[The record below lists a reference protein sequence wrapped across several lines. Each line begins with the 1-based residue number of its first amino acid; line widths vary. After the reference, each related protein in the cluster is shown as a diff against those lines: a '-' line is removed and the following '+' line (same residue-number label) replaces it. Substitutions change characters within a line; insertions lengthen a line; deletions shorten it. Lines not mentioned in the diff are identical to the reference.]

1 MISNQTPCVGVCR
14 WIYDFLPN
22 SRCGNRDVEVRF
34 PTELHAL
41 VYESSHSS
49 EEGCRKARLRL
60 RFRLVPSLNNTRA
73 SSELSPLCCQG
84 GAAQS

>member
-1 MISNQTPCVGVCR
+1 MIPYQTPGVGTGR
-14 WIYDFLPN
+14 WNYDSLPN
-22 SRCGNRDVEVRF
+22 SRCGNREVEVRF
-34 PTELHAL
+34 PTELHVL

-49 EEGCRKARLRL
+49 EEECRKARLRL

-73 SSELSPLCCQG
+73 RSELSPLRCQG